1 MDSLPS
7 SVVLNTFT
15 VEFSAEEIDDGR
27 PDRNRSLVG
36 RIFWALPK
44 PNHKVLHAMARQW
57 RIVPQDMEVLDIGH
71 GLLQFVFPT
80 EEDKTRIFQSQ
91 PWAFKSSIINLIPW
105 EAPAQD
111 LFDRLEFMPLTIQ
124 LKDLP
129 TAFNTIKF
137 GNKLLQPLG
146 HLIETPDMSDAS
158 TSKQKPKHHKPIP
171 YVFHTYVKAES
182 ANQSCPSVDASGSS
196 STVTIPPAPA
206 APLISGIF
214 SLFHC
219 YVPPYSNSPR
229 ISVVN
234 NIPCHRRHHQP
245 FKLIESYLHNHI
257 SFSYAD
263 PLLGNYFVVSV
274 PLALADVEM
283 SCIHA
288 LSDLQGMQLCDKK
301 RPRDDDDAGTST
313 ITLKKIKLPPLQVTD
328 FPDIGM
334 DLELLPD
341 DLLDSDPDM
350 IAVSAALTDSMG
362 EEATPLRPPGPG

>member
-1 MDSLPS
+1 MQ
-7 SVVLNTFT
+7 
-15 VEFSAEEIDDGR
+15 AR
-27 PDRNRSLVG
+27 P
-36 RIFWALPK
+36 A
-44 PNHKVLHAMARQW
+44 
-57 RIVPQDMEVLDIGH
+57 
-71 GLLQFVFPT
+71 
-80 EEDKTRIFQSQ
+80 
-91 PWAFKSSIINLIPW
+91 
-105 EAPAQD
+105 
-111 LFDRLEFMPLTIQ
+111 
-124 LKDLP
+124 
-129 TAFNTIKF
+129 
-137 GNKLLQPLG
+137 G

-206 APLISGIF
+206 APLI
-214 SLFHC
+214 
-219 YVPPYSNSPR
+219 
-229 ISVVN
+229 
-234 NIPCHRRHHQP
+234 
-245 FKLIESYLHNHI
+245 
-257 SFSYAD
+257 
-263 PLLGNYFVVSV
+263 
-274 PLALADVEM
+274 
-283 SCIHA
+283 
-288 LSDLQGMQLCDKK
+288 SDLQGMQLCDKK

>member
-1 MDSLPS
+1 
-7 SVVLNTFT
+7 
-15 VEFSAEEIDDGR
+15 
-27 PDRNRSLVG
+27 
-36 RIFWALPK
+36 
-44 PNHKVLHAMARQW
+44 
-57 RIVPQDMEVLDIGH
+57 
-71 GLLQFVFPT
+71 
-80 EEDKTRIFQSQ
+80 
-91 PWAFKSSIINLIPW
+91 
-105 EAPAQD
+105 
-111 LFDRLEFMPLTIQ
+111 MPLTIQ

-137 GNKLLQPLG
+137 GNKLLQPLGTVISTKLYSSWPGGQGSRFLKSVVKINLRQSLQGRIQAVVQGRQPFWVLLRYEDLPTVCYICGQLGHGQSYCPFAAIAKVTGDRGAWMQARPAG